1 MVQPTTKSENTT
13 LRKITASLSV
23 WYRASRPFTLSAA
36 VVPPLVGSALA
47 FYEHKASLLLFALI
61 LIASLLVQIA
71 ANLVD
76 EYSDHSRPE
85 GKEKL
90 LAPYKVIALG
100 LLSSQAVKR
109 GAIICL
115 GIATIIGIYL
125 IKVTGWP
132 VLVLCLTSL
141 AAAYLYSAGP
151 RPLGTIGL
159 GHPLVFIFMGPVM
172 VAGSYYIQT
181 GSVDAQSIWLSVAV
195 GSTVTGILAAND
207 LRDLEE
213 DRGGRKITPVTLFGR
228 TFGRWEWTGLT
239 ALAFAV
245 VILEVA
251 VGDIGPLA
259 LISWLA
265 LPQAIT
271 SARAVWRGKSRP
283 ELAVALR
290 ASSKLHLY
298 FGVLLAAGLAAE
310 RLF

>member
-1 MVQPTTKSENTT
+1 MQPIVKSKNSP
-13 LRKITASLSV
+13 LRKISAGLSV

-47 FYEHKASLLLFALI
+47 FQKQRDNFLLFALI
-61 LIASLLVQIA
+61 LIGCLLVQIA

-109 GAIICL
+109 GAIVCL
-115 GIATIIGIYL
+115 GIAAVIGIYL
-125 IKVTGWP
+125 IKVAGWP
-132 VLVLCLTSL
+132 VLGICLSSL
-141 AAAYLYSAGP
+141 AAAYFYSAGP
-151 RPLGTIGL
+151 RPLGTIGI
-159 GHPLVFIFMGPVM
+159 GHPLVFVFMGPVM

-181 GSVDAQSIWLSVAV
+181 GSVDLTSMWVSLAV
-195 GSTVTGILAAND
+195 GCTVTGILAAND

-228 TFGRWEWTGLT
+228 AFGRWEWTGLT
-239 ALAFAV
+239 VAAFGF
-245 VILEVA
+245 ILVEVA
-251 VGDIGPLA
+251 ARDISPFA
-259 LISWLA
+259 LICLLA
-265 LPQAIT
+265 LPQAVT
-271 SARAVWRGKSRP
+271 SARAVWRGQSRP

-298 FGVLLAAGLAAE
+298 FGVGLAVGLAAGRFL
-310 RLF
+310 

>member
-1 MVQPTTKSENTT
+1 MAKSEKT
-13 LRKITASLSV
+13 LLGKSTARLSV
-23 WYRASRPFTLSAA
+23 WYTASRPFTLSAA

-47 FYEHKASLLLFALI
+47 FYDHKASILLFALI

-115 GIATIIGIYL
+115 GIATVIGIYL
-125 IKVTGWP
+125 ISVAGWP
-132 VLVLCLTSL
+132 VLVICLASL

-159 GHPLVFIFMGPVM
+159 GHPLVFVFMGPVM

-181 GSVDAQSIWLSVAV
+181 GSVDAQSIWLSIAV
-195 GSTVTGILAAND
+195 GCTVTGILAAND

-213 DRGGRKITPVTLFGR
+213 DRGGRKITPVTVFGR
-228 TFGRWEWTGLT
+228 SFGRWEWTGLT
-239 ALAFAV
+239 AVAFAV

-251 VGDIGPLA
+251 VGDIGSLA
-259 LISWLA
+259 LVSLLA

-271 SARAVWRGKSRP
+271 STRAVWRGKSRP
-283 ELAVALR
+283 ELALALR

-298 FGVLLAAGLAAE
+298 FGVLLAAGLAAR